1 MKKIITLVAL
11 VAAFAACSTKPTTY
25 TVNGTVDSTLNGQTV
40 YLFDYN
46 NNQKTDSAVVV
57 DAKFSFTGKADT
69 AVIRR
74 VSVARQYAN
83 FILENGDITVDFE
96 QNLATGTPMNDTLA
110 SFDAKVKTI
119 YAPALEQF
127 KAVRADSTMNDADKN
142 AKFEA
147 IQKEAGDQIYVIFEP
162 LFNANSNNMLGAYML
177 WNANLD
183 DEHYDATIVKAG
195 DVVKNYAP
203 IAKEIKRKETL
214 KNTQAGKMFVDV
226 DLTNDKGEAVKL
238 SDYVGKG
245 KYVLVDFWASWCGP
259 CRAEI
264 PNLANIHKNYGKDVQ
279 VIGLNVWDKED
290 KAKQAVIDHKM
301 DWTIVADPAQS
312 NATELY
318 GINGIPQIILFA
330 PDGTIVAR
338 DLREGKIEEK
348 IKEVLKK

>member
-1 MKKIITLVAL
+1 MKKIITLIAL
-11 VAAFAACSTKPTTY
+11 VVSFAACSTKTTTY
-25 TVNGTVDSTLNGQTV
+25 TVTGTVDSTLNGQTV

-46 NNQKTDSAVVV
+46 NNQKTDSVVVV
-57 DAKFSFTGKADT
+57 DAKFTFTGKADT

-74 VSVARQYAN
+74 VSVDRQYAN

-96 QNLATGTPMNDTLA
+96 QNLATGTPMNDTLS
-110 SFDAKVKTI
+110 SFEAKMKAI
-119 YAPALEQF
+119 YTPAREQF
-127 KAVRADSTMNDADKN
+127 NAVRADSTMTDADKN

-147 IQKEAGDQIYVIFEP
+147 IQKEAQEQIYVVFEP
-162 LFNANSNNMLGAYML
+162 LFNANSNNILGAYLL
-177 WNANLD
+177 WTADLED
-183 DEHYDATIVKAG
+183 QHYDATIAKAG
-195 DVVKNYAP
+195 DIVKNYGP

-214 KNTQAGKMFVDV
+214 KNTQSGKMFVDV

-279 VIGLNVWDKED
+279 VIGLNVWDKEEAAK
-290 KAKQAVIDHKM
+290 KAVVDHKM
-301 DWTIVADPAQS
+301 DWTILTDPEQS
-312 NATELY
+312 KATELY

-338 DLREGKIEEK
+338 DLREEKIEEK
-348 IKEVLKK
+348 IKEALKK